1 MLKVKASLE
10 NRQKELNKKYEEQG
24 LTDEILEEQIKINQ
38 LRHEHD
44 IPDEEKMIYK
54 EYVQ

>member
-1 MLKVKASLE
+1 MLKNSLE
-10 NRQKELNKKYEEQG
+10 ERQKELNKKYEEQG
-24 LTDEILEEQIKINQ
+24 LTDEILEEQIQINQ

-44 IPDEEKMIYK
+44 IPDEKQKIHK

>member
-10 NRQKELNKKYEEQG
+10 NRQKELDEKYKEQG